1 MRKRERVLIEL
12 EMETIEFQ
20 SVLGEANEMREL
32 FI

>member
-12 EMETIEFQ
+12 EMETIEIQ
-20 SVLGEANEMREL
+20 SVLGEANDMREL